1 MKQKEVPSR
10 ELLVNKSNQNT
21 NSITR
26 DRLTAVYHHCHSTRI
41 TSLCSEGG
49 LLTGCPSWR
58 AKNCMVNQVESQ
70 PTESTDDAEARAD
83 FWSIQGDF
91 IYRHHNEPRVQLHVP
106 KEETFPISYSTG
118 MHWCCEVYT
127 YWSGCVTR
135 KEDSRLLESRFEQA
149 FVRFLER
156 NHKIH
161 SIGAEGTDKDWNDC
175 QTRFVRGQKYGR
187 KFVQPL
193 REKQEWAKED
203 PKLVNVRNL
212 KEFFL
217 IDPDDKEYS
226 EIL

>member
-1 MKQKEVPSR
+1 MSSKDETRRCPTSVYPWNHNETQDLNDTTRYLRNVATCEMKQKEVPSR

-26 DRLTAVYHHCHSTRI
+26 DRLTAVYHHCLSTRI

-91 IYRHHNEPRVQLHVP
+91 IYRHHHEPRVQLHVP

-118 MHWCCEVYT
+118 MH
-127 YWSGCVTR
+127 
-135 KEDSRLLESRFEQA
+135 
-149 FVRFLER
+149 
-156 NHKIH
+156 
-161 SIGAEGTDKDWNDC
+161 
-175 QTRFVRGQKYGR
+175 
-187 KFVQPL
+187 
-193 REKQEWAKED
+193 
-203 PKLVNVRNL
+203 
-212 KEFFL
+212 
-217 IDPDDKEYS
+217 
-226 EIL
+226 